1 MLKNFIRL
9 IALFAI
15 CAALVVSPN
24 EKAISGP
31 DEVGA
36 IQVII
41 YYYDENTGEFLYRDD
56 NNYRAVHGHA
66 TPHLQ
71 EYHSRTFESMVRE
84 RFSHDNNHEVTIV
97 VEAREFYHLYVPTG
111 MG

>member
-9 IALFAI
+9 IALVAI
-15 CAALVVSPN
+15 CAALVVAPN
-24 EKAISGP
+24 EKASGGP

-41 YYYDENTGEFLYRDD
+41 YFYDENTGEFLGSDD

-66 TPHLQ
+66 TSHLQ
-71 EYHSRTFESMVRE
+71 EYHSGTFESMAKE
-84 RFSHDNNHEVTIV
+84 RFSHDDNHEVTIV
-97 VEAREFYHLYVPTG
+97 VEAREFHHLAVPTG